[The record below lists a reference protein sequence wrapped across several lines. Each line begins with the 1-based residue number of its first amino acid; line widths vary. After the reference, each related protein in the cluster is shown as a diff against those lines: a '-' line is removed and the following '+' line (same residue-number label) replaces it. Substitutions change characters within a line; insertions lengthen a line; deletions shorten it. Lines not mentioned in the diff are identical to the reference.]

1 MKLLLTTQV
10 GLSVALVR
18 EYQQMRMT
26 QLARAEQ
33 ERQVTMLELLL
44 VSISQASLRL
54 LQQLVFL
61 GVRNLLLSEFVL
73 NLE

>member
-1 MKLLLTTQV
+1 
-10 GLSVALVR
+10 
-18 EYQQMRMT
+18 MT